1 MNKKTC
7 YECEFCGKSFDSEE
21 ECKEHEKSHVRDY
34 SEVSNAE
41 IIKELNYLREIA
53 YYYHHI
59 GNKVMGMPI
68 DSFKN
73 LMDEAARRLSDEKL

>member
-1 MNKKTC
+1 MNKITHYTC
-7 YECEFCGKSFDSEE
+7 DFCEMEFDTEE

-41 IIKELNYLREIA
+41 IVEELNYLREFA
-53 YYYHHI
+53 YYYRI

-68 DSFKN
+68 DNFKN
-73 LMDEAARRLSDEKL
+73 LMDEAARRLRDEKL